1 MASSVVGTGSTSF
14 ATKDP
19 FQRKCFYANGLF
31 WVIYSSGTNMI
42 CRTSTDNI
50 TWSDETT
57 IRAAVD
63 GNLFSIY
70 FDGTYMHYAYA
81 SGASAASGSVCY
93 RRGTPNSNGTITWSA
108 DEQEAVTKVS
118 SSVSISPFV
127 SADSDGYPWVA
138 YRYTLSG
145 SYYPYVTKSSTN
157 DGTWV
162 TDTGFPYKLDNNDP
176 YNDYWRVSVIPLTL
190 GKVWAMA
197 CEGKAYGWLWTG
209 SWSSRE
215 TMSVSTPST
224 GTCYSVVAEGDNI
237 HLAFSAT
244 TDNIRYRK
252 RTYGVGWGDEA
263 TIQSMGGA
271 SRVYPTLSL
280 DPVTGT
286 LYGFWGGTP
295 TADHVYY
302 KKCIAGTWDA
312 DPTDWMNETTD
323 HLAYNDGLN
332 SFYKAY
338 GDNIGLVYT
347 TKTTSPYNIKFN
359 YLNLT
364 QPPAVSRGMISEGLV
379 III

>member
-1 MASSVVGTGSTSF
+1 
-14 ATKDP
+14 
-19 FQRKCFYANGLF
+19 
-31 WVIYSSGTNMI
+31 
-42 CRTSTDNI
+42 
-50 TWSDETT
+50 
-57 IRAAVD
+57 
-63 GNLFSIY
+63 
-70 FDGTYMHYAYA
+70 
-81 SGASAASGSVCY
+81 
-93 RRGTPNSNGTITWSA
+93 
-108 DEQEAVTKVS
+108 
-118 SSVSISPFV
+118 
-127 SADSDGYPWVA
+127 
-138 YRYTLSG
+138 
-145 SYYPYVTKSSTN
+145 
-157 DGTWV
+157 
-162 TDTGFPYKLDNNDP
+162 
-176 YNDYWRVSVIPLTL
+176 
-190 GKVWAMA
+190 
-197 CEGKAYGWLWTG
+197 
-209 SWSSRE
+209 
-215 TMSVSTPST
+215 MSVSTPST

-271 SRVYPTLSL
+271 WHVYPTLSL

-312 DPTDWMNETTD
+312 NPTDWMNETTD